1 MNRNV
6 AIATA
11 VGIVIII
18 GAISYQIYDYSYG
31 RSTTDEYY
39 ENLGQVKT
47 VVYPENPQRLG
58 GLVVNKDK
66 YLMGENV
73 FINVVD
79 IPIGLK
85 SALEV
90 YTPSGTRYLSLE
102 FDGDEKNSLKHYFRP
117 SLIRSLDLC
126 DKEDIIGIWTLKF
139 AGFSD
144 KLQFEVMSEI
154 LPNSEEYYQDCGAA
168 LKYPTGT
175 PSVAPSLDP

>member
-58 GLVVNKDK
+58 GLVINKDK
-66 YLMGENV
+66 YIMGENV

-79 IPIGLK
+79 IPMGLK

-90 YTPSGTRYLSLE
+90 YTPSGMKYMSLPI
-102 FDGDEKNSLKHYFRP
+102 DGDEKNSLKHYFRP
-117 SLIRSLDLC
+117 SLTRSLDLC
-126 DKEDIIGIWTLKF
+126 DKEEIAGKWTMKF

-144 KLQFEVMSEI
+144 KLQFEVMNEI
-154 LPNSEEYYQDCGAA
+154 LPNSEEYYEDCGSA
-168 LKYPTGT
+168 LKYPT
-175 PSVAPSLDP
+175 VAPSLNP

>member
-18 GAISYQIYDYSYG
+18 GAISYQIYDYSYE
-31 RSTTDEYY
+31 RSTADEYY

-58 GLVVNKDK
+58 GLVINKDK
-66 YLMGENV
+66 YIMGENV

-79 IPIGLK
+79 IPMGLK

-90 YTPSGTRYLSLE
+90 YTPSGMKYMSLPI
-102 FDGDEKNSLKHYFRP
+102 DGDEKNSLKHYFRP
-117 SLIRSLDLC
+117 SLTRSLDLC
-126 DKEDIIGIWTLKF
+126 DKEEIAGKWTMKF

-144 KLQFEVMSEI
+144 KLQFEVMNEI
-154 LPNSEEYYQDCGAA
+154 LPNSEEYYEDCGSA
-168 LKYPTGT
+168 LKYPT
-175 PSVAPSLDP
+175 VAPSLNP